1 MDRYER
7 GLRILYEI
15 NRDSYEELKGE
26 LEDIA
31 PDFARIVAE
40 FPYGE
45 IYSRG
50 GLDLKTRELITIAAL
65 TTLGSATSQ
74 LKSHIR
80 GAVNAG
86 CTREE
91 IIETIIQM
99 SVYAGFPA
107 AINALIAAKE
117 ILKK

>member
-1 MDRYER
+1 MERYER
-7 GLRILYEI
+7 GLRILDRI
-15 NRDSYEELKGE
+15 HRDSYEKLKKE
-26 LEDIA
+26 LESIA
-31 PDFARIVAE
+31 PDFARIIAE

-50 GLDLKTRELITIAAL
+50 VLDFKTRELITIAAL
-65 TTLGSATSQ
+65 TTLGCATSQ

-86 CTREE
+86 CTKEE

-107 AINALIAAKE
+107 AINALIAAGE
-117 ILKK
+117 VLE

>member
-1 MDRYER
+1 MGRYEK
-7 GLRILYEI
+7 GLKIQDRIHKG
-15 NRDSYEELKGE
+15 SYEELKGE

-31 PDFARIVAE
+31 PDFARMVAE

-65 TTLGSATSQ
+65 TTLGCATSQ
-74 LKSHIR
+74 LKGHIR
-80 GAVNAG
+80 GAINAG

-107 AINALIAAKE
+107 AINALIVAKE
-117 ILKK
+117 VLE